1 VRSDDVNGYL
11 REVAEGDFTAKDFRT
26 WHATVLMAVALAV
39 SERAA
44 TSKTARARAVR
55 RAYVEVSEYLG
66 NTPAVCKASYVDPRI
81 VDLYAG
87 GTTIAP
93 ILDELGAEV
102 DGGQLATQ
110 GRIEQAV
117 LDLLRDRG

>member
-26 WHATVLMAVALAV
+26 WHATVLMAVA
-39 SERAA
+39 R
-44 TSKTARARAVR
+44 
-55 RAYVEVSEYLG
+55 
-66 NTPAVCKASYVDPRI
+66 AVCKASYVDPRI